1 MSTEYLLKKYLLLSF
16 LLASGFF
23 CFAQDEPVTLTE
35 QSSHCIQ
42 CHGNHYYKFYN
53 KVTDT
58 EVKKLMNPYYFID
71 STKYVKAIHSFFS
84 CEDCHSADYANYPH
98 SSELKLE
105 PKLSCIDC
113 HGGDETFAKYQFDQM
128 AEEVGNS
135 VHKKAFGEQF
145 KCEMCHDL
153 HSCKL
158 GARKEKSKITEI
170 VKQDNEMCLSC
181 HNNLSK
187 YQILTDNQKP
197 ELLKTHDWLPNQELH
212 FLYVRCIECHT
223 PVTDTVMVSHNILP
237 KEKAVHLC
245 SDCHST
251 NSILSDKLYKYAAIQ
266 SRNEGGYYNSV
277 ILNEAY
283 VIGANRNKYL
293 NIISLLILAMAIGG
307 ISLHIVARIINKK

>member
-1 MSTEYLLKKYLLLSF
+1 MVIDHIIKKTLMLCLIAS
-16 LLASGFF
+16 SGFL
-23 CFAQDEPVTLTE
+23 CFAQDEPVALSE

-42 CHGNHYYKFYN
+42 CHGNRYYKFHN
-53 KVTDT
+53 KVTET
-58 EVKKLMNPYYFID
+58 EVKKLMNPYYFVD
-71 STKYVKAIHSFFS
+71 STKYVTAIHSFFS
-84 CEDCHSADYANYPH
+84 CEDCHSPEYVNYPH
-98 SSELKLE
+98 PSELKLD
-105 PKLSCIDC
+105 PKMSCLDC

-128 AEEVGNS
+128 AVEVDSS
-135 VHKKAFGEQF
+135 VHHMALGEKF

-153 HSCKL
+153 HSYKL
-158 GARKEKSKITEI
+158 GARNENSKIADI

-187 YQILTDNQKP
+187 YQVLTDNQKP
-197 ELLKTHDWLPNQELH
+197 ELIKTHEWLPNQELH
-212 FLYVRCIECHT
+212 FLNVRCIECHT
-223 PVTDTVMVSHNILP
+223 PVSDTVMVSHKILP

-251 NSILSDKLYKYAAIQ
+251 NSLLRDKLYKYATIQ

-293 NIISLLILAMAIGG
+293 NIISLLILGMAIGG
-307 ISLHIVARIINKK
+307 ISLHILARIINKK